1 MLEKIDKFLF
11 ERNKSVIAH
20 GKVKKL
26 DNIIKNSF
34 CGLANLNIST
44 GIQTKVLTYM
54 SFGLPCISSR
64 KVVKNFDKLN
74 SKITPNY
81 KNDNELIKLIFK
93 LKNKEKFSTKI
104 SKKSFKEIKKFKWDS
119 VLKKI
124 KVN

>member
-1 MLEKIDKFLF
+1 
-11 ERNKSVIAH
+11 
-20 GKVKKL
+20 
-26 DNIIKNSF
+26 
-34 CGLANLNIST
+34 
-44 GIQTKVLTYM
+44 M

-74 SKITPNY
+74 SKIIPNY

-104 SKKSFKEIKKFKWDS
+104 SKKSFNEIKKFKWDS